1 MYCSSCGGSVEG
13 DAKFC
18 TYCGATVAV
27 EQPTQAMPAAEP
39 VTTQAPAA
47 GPASPPPHAPQPGYA
62 VPPAPPAAPPAPP
75 APPAQPPV
83 GYLYPQQP
91 QPPAGGSD
99 KGLIIGLSVGLLA
112 AVAGILVAVLLA
124 TSGGDSTPTVAA
136 AVPTASVPAPSSNVT
151 TVIKTVHAK
160 PKKRTTKR
168 STSSL
173 PASSGPSSRLTSIHR
188 PRALASSATDKAE
201 IRSVVQAHWADIE
214 RGDFSAAFGL
224 LAPGSQ
230 SESSWISAHQSD
242 ALTSASISL
251 GSPTVSGSSATVPVL
266 NLHTVADSG
275 CFNWS
280 GHYEMSKIGGS
291 WRIGKAKISRSS
303 C

>member
-1 MYCSSCGGSVEG
+1 MTSMHCPSCGGSVEG
-13 DAKFC
+13 GAKFC
-18 TYCGATVAV
+18 THCGATVAV
-27 EQPTQAMPAAEP
+27 EQPTQAMPEPTQAMPAAEP
-39 VTTQAPAA
+39 ITT
-47 GPASPPPHAPQPGYA
+47 
-62 VPPAPPAAPPAPP
+62 
-75 APPAQPPV
+75 QPPV

-91 QPPAGGSD
+91 QPPAGGND
-99 KGLIIGLSVGLLA
+99 NKGLIIGLSVGLLV

-124 TSGGDSTPTVAA
+124 SGGGDSTPTVAA
-136 AVPTASVPAPSSNVT
+136 AVPTASVPTTVANVT

-160 PKKRTTKR
+160 PRKSTTER
-168 STSSL
+168 PVSSL
-173 PASSGPSSRLTSIHR
+173 PASSGSSSRLTPIHR
-188 PRALASSATDKAE
+188 PRASASSATDEAE

-214 RGDFSAAFGL
+214 RGDYSAAYGL

-242 ALTSASISL
+242 GLTSASISL